1 MKISELIQLLESH
14 RSKHGDTYV
23 SVRHAAN
30 HEFNPDDDLMDVTVL
45 SDSANN
51 LFVIQ
56 VEN

>member
-1 MKISELIQLLESH
+1 MKVSELIQLLESH

-30 HEFNPDDDLMDVTVL
+30 HEFGPDDDLMDVTAL